1 MSRKWVLKKNSL
13 PAVYIVNNP
22 QCLGLGMHM
31 VEIILHPC
39 DKVVLER
46 ALDELV
52 KESGVRS
59 S

>member
-1 MSRKWVLKKNSL
+1 
-13 PAVYIVNNP
+13 
-22 QCLGLGMHM
+22 M

-52 KESGVRS
+52 KEVGCEKFVNISAGEVAS
-59 S
+59 KWL